1 MIKTNVTNMPLL
13 RQMNTAC
20 LWLWQGAKSNWICV
34 FQHYQ
39 GQAGRINKWKT
50 VTSRLDKKESGTSKS
65 LFEKVS
71 VWEKAI
77 VQGRPTGALLK

>member
-13 RQMNTAC
+13 RQMNTVC
-20 LWLWQGAKSNWICV
+20 LWLWQGAKSNWLCG

-39 GQAGRINKWKT
+39 GQAGRINKWKI
-50 VTSRLDKKESGTSKS
+50 VTSSLGKKESAACEG
-65 LFEKVS
+65 LFENVS

-77 VQGRPTGALLK
+77 VQGRPTGAVLK